1 MQYNTISLCMTNYE
15 KIANFLMKSVS
26 NINSVAIIEDQNNL
40 AYSTVNWDIRGEIE
54 KITSI
59 WGSEKE
65 KSITI
70 IGVNY
75 RILQNTYD
83 KIVAFSFNRK
93 DNIIGFKD
101 EERKIIC
108 KILLEEEDIIIQL
121 MNALTYLSKALSMM
135 STRKPFKD
143 PKTELGKYEPFD
155 DISTKFLFDT
165 SKILQTLGLQ
175 KFGLSPEEA
184 EVYLALLRKGD
195 KGEKVGE
202 LDKELDI
209 KRTTI
214 YRIID
219 RLVNK
224 DWVEKVLETP
234 KGTQIYV
241 ARPIIE
247 LFNKIIKEKE
257 EEIKI
262 LKSFRLLLDEYLR
275 NGWEDVTKSY
285 RDSQSI
291 GREVFD
297 IDVLGIMGLEKD
309 FGIIVFEYNRDV
321 IDEIRV
327 RDKLDLVY
335 NKIEEQIEKLRK
347 EERIPGFEDMKIEYT
362 TIQEYLAASI
372 YLKFK
377 EGSEIANNIGDKW
390 VIAIKQVAIPIE
402 NGIYV
407 IWGSEEKFQTI
418 IDVIMKLN

>member
-377 EGSEIANNIGDKW
+377 EGSEIANNIGDNW

>member
-108 KILLEEEDIIIQL
+108 KISLEEEDIIIQL